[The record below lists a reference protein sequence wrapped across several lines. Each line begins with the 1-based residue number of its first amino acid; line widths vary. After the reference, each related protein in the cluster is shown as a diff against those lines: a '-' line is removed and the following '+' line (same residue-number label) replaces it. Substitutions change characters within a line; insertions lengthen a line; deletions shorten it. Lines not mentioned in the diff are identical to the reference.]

1 MFENL
6 GVNKDV
12 VWDFVDS
19 YKLRYKDISVAQ
31 TLLLENA
38 SEAVTLASKFA
49 RLGVVT
55 TKTRIYST
63 PILENFDILKH
74 FEVIIGRE
82 DVENPK
88 PHKEP
93 ILKAL
98 DAFKYDDKKHQAF
111 MVGDTKLDLISASNA
126 SINSVGVSCGYSN
139 EEELLKYTNIV
150 KKDSLEAVKHIFLL

>member
-1 MFENL
+1 M
-6 GVNKDV
+6 
-12 VWDFVDS
+12 
-19 YKLRYKDISVAQ
+19 
-31 TLLLENA
+31 ENA
-38 SEAVTLASKFA
+38 FEAVTLASKFA

-98 DAFKYDDKKHQAF
+98 DAFEYDNKKHQAF

-126 SINSVGVSCGYSN
+126 SINSIGVLCGYGN
-139 EEELLKYTNIV
+139 EKELKEYTPFIEANALDAIQYLK
-150 KKDSLEAVKHIFLL
+150 SL